1 MLLRSDNY
9 DDLYLNFRWNIPE
22 FYNIASGTIDKIE
35 YSNRTALINILQDGQ
50 SEIWSFLDI
59 KKSANKLA
67 NAFDGLGIPHDARVG
82 IILGQCPET
91 AIAHGLF

>member
-35 YSNRTALINILQDGQ
+35 YSNRTALINILQDGK
-50 SEIWSFLDI
+50 SEIWSFWFPQSPI
-59 KKSANKLA
+59 
-67 NAFDGLGIPHDARVG
+67 G
-82 IILGQCPET
+82 
-91 AIAHGLF
+91 